1 VLKMNMKDDIKT
13 AYSIIDVKDPVF
25 GKMQFKSLKDAK
37 KALLKAQ
44 KHNSS
49 LKIVREAIWH

>member
-1 VLKMNMKDDIKT
+1 MNMRDDIET

-25 GKMQFKSLKDAK
+25 GKMQFKSLTAAK

-49 LKIVREAIWH
+49 LKIVRESIWH

>member
-1 VLKMNMKDDIKT
+1 MNMKDDIET

-25 GKMQFKSLKDAK
+25 GKMQFKSLSDAK
-37 KALLKAQ
+37 KALNKAK

-49 LKIVREAIWH
+49 LKVVREAIRH